1 MFRALLHIGAQRKGI
16 VLTMKVLVT
25 GAGGYI
31 GRHVVTVL
39 CDMGVD
45 VIAADFRTE
54 GIDSRA
60 STISCDLFSGKK
72 DLYQTLGRPDACLH
86 MAWRDGFFHDSD
98 THMADLSNHYAFLR
112 GMIDSGLKRLAV
124 MGSMHE
130 IGYWEGVVDENT
142 PCNPLSMYGIAK
154 DALRRSM
161 FLLAEKHGICLQWL
175 RAYYICGDD
184 LRNHSIFTKLCEA
197 EQAGKQTFPF
207 NSGKNLY
214 DFITVDEL
222 ARQLAACVVQTE
234 IAGIINCCTG
244 QPMSLADK
252 VEAFIKER
260 GYTIHLEYGA
270 FPDRPYD
277 SPGIWGDVTK
287 INQIMKQ
294 TRAGEE
300 DI

>member
-1 MFRALLHIGAQRKGI
+1 
-16 VLTMKVLVT
+16 MKVLVT

-45 VIAADFRTE
+45 VIAADFRTD

-60 STISCDLFSGKK
+60 SAVSCDLFSGMKS
-72 DLYQTLGRPDACLH
+72 LYQELGCPETCLH

-98 THMADLSNHYAFLR
+98 VHMADLSKHYIFLR
-112 GMIDSGLKRLAV
+112 DMIDSGLKHLAV
-124 MGSMHE
+124 MGTMHE

-161 FLLAEKHGICLQWL
+161 FLLAEKRGVCLQWL

-197 EQAGKQTFPF
+197 EQAGKKTFPF

-222 ARQLAACVVQTE
+222 ARQLAACVMQTE
-234 IAGIINCCTG
+234 VAGIINCCTG
-244 QPMSLADK
+244 RPMSLAEK
-252 VEAFIKER
+252 VEAFIQEH
-260 GYTIHLEYGA
+260 GYAIRLEYGA

-277 SPGIWGDVTK
+277 SPGIWGDNTK
-287 INQIMKQ
+287 IKAIMK
-294 TRAGEE
+294 
-300 DI
+300 